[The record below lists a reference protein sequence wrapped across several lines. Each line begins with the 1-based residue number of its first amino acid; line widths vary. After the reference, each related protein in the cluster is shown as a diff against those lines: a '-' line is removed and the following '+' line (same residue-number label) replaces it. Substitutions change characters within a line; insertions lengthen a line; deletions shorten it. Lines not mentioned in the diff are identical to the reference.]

1 MLRENCQVL
10 FASYLW
16 AISIIPIIF
25 FGKKKQQQQ
34 QQQKKTK
41 QRKTFYYFNYFK
53 NYILTQCNDFVRN
66 SVILKNP
73 RFFLVMCTV

>member
-25 FGKKKQQQQ
+25 FGKKQQQQ
-34 QQQKKTK
+34 QQQKK
-41 QRKTFYYFNYFK
+41 K
-53 NYILTQCNDFVRN
+53 NKERHFIILT
-66 SVILKNP
+66 ILKIT
-73 RFFLVMCTV
+73 F

>member
-25 FGKKKQQQQ
+25 FGKKQQQQQQ
-34 QQQKKTK
+34 QQQKTNKE
-41 QRKTFYYFNYFK
+41 RHFI
-53 NYILTQCNDFVRN
+53 ILT
-66 SVILKNP
+66 ILKIT
-73 RFFLVMCTV
+73 F